1 MGMIQI
7 PKNSI
12 IYFKEHLDEIFETG
26 SFAEGP
32 WNKKLSNY
40 VKTLTGAG
48 SALPTNSNGAGMV
61 ALLSIYR
68 HYHDRKT
75 VMFQSNTM
83 YGVKTMVAAGGCNLA
98 GYIQCQLDTLM
109 PSFEDVQNTIS
120 PLSIDE
126 KDDLIIL
133 LSHIGGIVNPDIESI
148 AALCKKENIILL
160 EDCAHSFGAI
170 LYGKHSGLFGNAGV
184 YSFYATKAIPVGEG
198 GVVVTND
205 QELGDMV
212 AKYSIYDRFDQQLE
226 VGSNIRISEVQALL
240 TYSVVK
246 ECKTIV
252 DNKRLIAEKY
262 MDACKKNN
270 IDYIAQDINGHEGN
284 YYKFVVFSR
293 NVHISESLPNLKT
306 TTSPVYDYSI
316 GTPNPL
322 AQHHACLPIWF
333 KQDET
338 IYKKVISEL
347 TSTSSLKTI
356 SLENYK

>member
-12 IYFKEHLDEIFETG
+12 RFFKEHLDEIFETG
-26 SFAEGP
+26 AFAEGP

-40 VKTLTGAG
+40 VKTLTGADT
-48 SALPTNSNGAGMV
+48 ALPTNSNGAGMV

-68 HYHDRKT
+68 YYHDRKT
-75 VMFQSNTM
+75 VMIQSNTM
-83 YGVKTMVAAGGCNLA
+83 YGVKTMVAAGGCNLT

-109 PSFEDVQNTIS
+109 PSLEDVQNIIS
-120 PLSIDE
+120 PLSKDE
-126 KDDLIIL
+126 KDTLIIL

-160 EDCAHSFGAI
+160 EDCAHSFGAT

-205 QELGDMV
+205 QKLGDMV

-246 ECKTIV
+246 EWKTIV

-262 MDACKKNN
+262 MDACKKND

-284 YYKFVVFSR
+284 YYKFVVFS
-293 NVHISESLPNLKT
+293 HKLPISESLPNLKT

-322 AQHHACLPIWF
+322 AQHHACLPIWYLQEDKVTEKVVEELMNF
-333 KQDET
+333 K
-338 IYKKVISEL
+338 
-347 TSTSSLKTI
+347 
-356 SLENYK
+356 